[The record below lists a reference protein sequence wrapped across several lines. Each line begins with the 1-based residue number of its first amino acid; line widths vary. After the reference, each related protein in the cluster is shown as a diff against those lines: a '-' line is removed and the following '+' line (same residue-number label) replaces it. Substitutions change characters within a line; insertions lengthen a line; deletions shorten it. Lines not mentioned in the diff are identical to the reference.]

1 MSVAKLQLIS
11 AGGEFQYIYTVCV
24 IILGVAGFPL
34 AYLAPFDEQN
44 VKKIIEITDSL
55 GDCEY

>member
-1 MSVAKLQLIS
+1 MSMAKLQLIS

-24 IILGVAGFPL
+24 IILGLAQFPL
-34 AYLAPFDEQN
+34 PYLAPFAEQN

-55 GDCEY
+55 GDCKY